1 MFTDLLLTYPF
12 KIEQIPWHSASYRSS
27 IFMISL
33 FCPHFQ
39 HCRIHMAPSY
49 CLVYYYEAAL
59 KQSVLF
65 KALNNVSWFD
75 QNIVKTFTK
84 HALSVCV
91 PPTCW
96 SCLRRVMCCYCLSV
110 WTFRSCPPRP
120 TSRRHSWSPGLC
132 RSLWGNPSPVAPTP
146 QTQHY
151 Y

>member
-39 HCRIHMAPSY
+39 HRRIHMAPSY

-96 SCLRRVMCCYCLSV
+96 SCPRRVMCCYCLSV

-146 QTQHY
+146 QKQHY